1 MKALTVYDFITLII
15 VLAASIFGIVRMFA
29 KKAPMYFR
37 LIVCGVLCFAFQ
49 YIYYFLALLC
59 KMDMPNFYNIC
70 FLGIG
75 GSFIFFV
82 SANYGQFNSI
92 VDEYGKRLRLIR
104 LISLLAPLAFLV
116 WFILICLGAKNIS
129 AYTVLVLATSAVPI
143 MIGSY
148 FNLKY
153 LVIKNDSLGL
163 LKGVKPLNAFEIV
176 LDIIC
181 YFYIYNS
188 LHISGNETTIF
199 YYVLAVSV
207 SLMVLLAEW
216 GRKAWHRQF

>member
-1 MKALTVYDFITLII
+1 MKVLTAYDFIALAF

-29 KKAPMYFR
+29 NKAPMYFR
-37 LIVCGVLCFAFQ
+37 LIVCGVWCFAFQ
-49 YIYYFLALLC
+49 YIYYFLAILC
-59 KMDMPNFYNIC
+59 KMDMPDFYNIC

-75 GSFIFFV
+75 GSFIFFA

-104 LISLLAPLAFLV
+104 LVSLLAPLAFLA
-116 WFILICLGAKNIS
+116 WFILICLGAEGIS
-129 AYTVLVLATSAVPI
+129 VYTVLVLSTSAVPI

-163 LKGVKPLNAFEIV
+163 LKGVKPLNAAELV

-188 LHISGNETTIF
+188 LHSSENETAVI
-199 YYVLAVSV
+199 YYVLTVVV
-207 SLMVLLAEW
+207 SLMVLLADW
-216 GRKAWHRQF
+216 GKKAWRKQF